1 MIYTMTNMSTWLIN
15 VYFTNNIFICFLG
28 IPTLLYGL
36 GSWLFA
42 RVTETVHTSYG
53 PITVYF
59 LNKEDE
65 GAMYWKCALKDV
77 NINRFFF
84 SCMCNIYFWS
94 FKIKLCKH
102 LKKKKK
108 RAYGQQTHSI
118 RNFKGNSQANGKGN
132 HMETWSYTKK
142 LRAPEMT
149 TIPLNT
155 YFFIFKNLL
164 KR

>member
-102 LKKKKK
+102 LFLPTVSGSLRWIIALK
-108 RAYGQQTHSI
+108 RQSFSYI
-118 RNFKGNSQANGKGN
+118 VIYCVLCLANGN
-132 HMETWSYTKK
+132 HKHITLYQFFPIT
-142 LRAPEMT
+142 R
-149 TIPLNT
+149 LN
-155 YFFIFKNLL
+155 
-164 KR
+164 

>member
-1 MIYTMTNMSTWLIN
+1 MFISQIT
-15 VYFTNNIFICFLG
+15 FICFLG

-65 GAMYWKCALKDV
+65 GAMYWKCALKHV

-84 SCMCNIYFWS
+84 SCVCAI
-94 FKIKLCKH
+94 
-102 LKKKKK
+102 
-108 RAYGQQTHSI
+108 
-118 RNFKGNSQANGKGN
+118 
-132 HMETWSYTKK
+132 
-142 LRAPEMT
+142 
-149 TIPLNT
+149 
-155 YFFIFKNLL
+155 FIFDPL
-164 KR
+164 K